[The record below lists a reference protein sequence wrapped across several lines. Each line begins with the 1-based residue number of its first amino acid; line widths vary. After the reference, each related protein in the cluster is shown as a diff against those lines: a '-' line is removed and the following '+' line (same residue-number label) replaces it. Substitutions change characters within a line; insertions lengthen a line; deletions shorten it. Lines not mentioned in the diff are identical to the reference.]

1 MRRGCSDQS
10 PSAVASQTIQGVK
23 PAAAVVCSMSY
34 VVLSQR
40 PPHLYNQS
48 SSLKLFTLS
57 AETRIIP
64 IARYSTATSC
74 V

>member
-40 PPHLYNQS
+40 P
-48 SSLKLFTLS
+48 S
-57 AETRIIP
+57 AF
-64 IARYSTATSC
+64 